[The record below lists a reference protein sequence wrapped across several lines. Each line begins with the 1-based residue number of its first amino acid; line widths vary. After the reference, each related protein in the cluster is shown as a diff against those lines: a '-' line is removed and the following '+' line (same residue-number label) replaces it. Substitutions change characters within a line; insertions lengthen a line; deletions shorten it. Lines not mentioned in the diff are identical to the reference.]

1 MKRTLLS
8 AAVIALAGA
17 AIANAQAVEQPAL
30 FDNVSIGIDGGVTTP
45 VANQAFFG
53 SMRPIVGLHV
63 AKQLTPTFGLG
74 VEGLFGI
81 NTSSWEGFRHS
92 STAFDNS
99 YVGVYATADLFNLFG
114 GYKCE
119 VRPFTIEALVG
130 AGWGHGYVN
139 KANGSDYNYLGFK
152 TGLNFNF
159 NVSDHVTI
167 GIKPAMRWG
176 MGGGLPYGSSLD
188 FNANHA
194 TFDLLAS
201 VSYRFGDGFR
211 CVTPYNAAE
220 VDALNAEVNSLRGR
234 LNQANTDNQALA
246 DRNSALAAQLVAAQ
260 NKPAQVVK
268 EVTNQYN
275 SVRFVFFR
283 IGSSKVTADQQ
294 PNVEMIADYMKSH
307 PQSKVVIKG
316 YASKDGNLDFNIKLA
331 KARAESVRNM
341 LVNKYKIAADRIS
354 AEGEGIGEMFD
365 EESWN
370 RVAICTLDAK

>member
-1 MKRTLLS
+1 
-8 AAVIALAGA
+8 
-17 AIANAQAVEQPAL
+17 
-30 FDNVSIGIDGGVTTP
+30 
-45 VANQAFFG
+45 
-53 SMRPIVGLHV
+53 
-63 AKQLTPTFGLG
+63 
-74 VEGLFGI
+74 
-81 NTSSWEGFRHS
+81 
-92 STAFDNS
+92 
-99 YVGVYATADLFNLFG
+99 
-114 GYKCE
+114 
-119 VRPFTIEALVG
+119 
-130 AGWGHGYVN
+130 
-139 KANGSDYNYLGFK
+139 
-152 TGLNFNF
+152 
-159 NVSDHVTI
+159 
-167 GIKPAMRWG
+167 MRWG

-370 RVAICTLDAK
+370 RVSICTLDAE